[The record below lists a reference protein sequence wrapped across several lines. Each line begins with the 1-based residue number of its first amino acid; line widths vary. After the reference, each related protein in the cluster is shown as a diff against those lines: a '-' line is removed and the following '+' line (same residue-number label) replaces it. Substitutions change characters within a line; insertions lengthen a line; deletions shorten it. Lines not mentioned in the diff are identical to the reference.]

1 MMRVSTVVCA
11 TSAFFVLGCA
21 GQGAG
26 GGYTG
31 PSPSRLCA
39 EHMGKL
45 AGSTMLYAGDYDDKL
60 PSSSWMDSIAPYVTR
75 FSLVCPAVENDALT
89 DHGYAMNSILYG
101 LPTNSI
107 PDTYLTV
114 FFFETALLGR
124 NVVGDPAAG
133 LKVSRHEGTIFN
145 VRCDGSVLTK
155 LP

>member
-1 MMRVSTVVCA
+1 MRSSPVAVSCA
-11 TSAFFVLGCA
+11 LAFFVLGCA
-21 GQGAG
+21 GQVAG
-26 GGYTG
+26 GGYSG

-39 EHMGKL
+39 EHIGKL
-45 AGSTMLYAGDYDDKL
+45 ASSTMLYAGDYDDKL

-75 FSLVCPAVENDALT
+75 YSLVCPSVENDALS

-101 LPTNSI
+101 SPTNAI

-114 FFFETALLGR
+114 LFFETALLGR
-124 NVVGDPAAG
+124 NIAGDPASG
-133 LKVSRHEGTIFN
+133 LKDSRHEGTIFN